1 MLKTVFHIFLTSV
14 FILAGS
20 VLVSAQAEDRFPDEH
35 SRRREAPP
43 PVGVRE
49 MLEKMRIDKE
59 KKDYDEMLARGEDVI
74 KLADQLEKSLGD
86 LGGQLSEADRAK
98 LQSIEKDVKKIR
110 SELGGNDDA
119 DDEAK
124 ETEGPSGGLTVSSAV
139 SSLKSTSAAL
149 LQELKQSSRFSI
161 SVPAIEASNATL
173 KLARFLLRK

>member
-1 MLKTVFHIFLTSV
+1 MLRTVFHIFLPIIFIFAGFV
-14 FILAGS
+14 F
-20 VLVSAQAEDRFPDEH
+20 VSAQAEDSFPGER
-35 SRRREAPP
+35 SRRREMPP

-49 MLEKMRIDKE
+49 MLDRMRIDKE
-59 KKDYDEMLARGEDVI
+59 KKDHEEMIARGEEVI
-74 KLADQLEKSLGD
+74 KLADQLEKSFD
-86 LGGQLSEADRAK
+86 DRGQLSQDDLAM

-124 ETEGPSGGLTVSSAV
+124 ETEGTSGGLTVSSAV

>member
-43 PVGVRE
+43 PANVRE
-49 MLEKMRIDKE
+49 MLERMRIDKE
-59 KKDYDEMLARGEDVI
+59 KKDHDEMITRGEEVI
-74 KLADQLEKSLGD
+74 KLADQLEKSFD
-86 LGGQLSEADRAK
+86 DRGQLSEADRAK

-124 ETEGPSGGLTVSSAV
+124 ETEAPSGGLTVSSAV